1 MEVGEI
7 KRETKMEKKKKSQ
20 VWVIVKFEMRKNR
33 KIDLVIESGKLR

>member
-7 KRETKMEKKKKSQ
+7 KRETKMKKKKSQ

-33 KIDLVIESGKLR
+33 KIDMVIESGKLR